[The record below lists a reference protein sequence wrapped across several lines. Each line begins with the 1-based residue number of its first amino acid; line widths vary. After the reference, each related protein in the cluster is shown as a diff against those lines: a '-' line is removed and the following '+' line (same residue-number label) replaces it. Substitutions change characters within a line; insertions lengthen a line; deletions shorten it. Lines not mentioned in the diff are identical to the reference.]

1 MSTINTSG
9 VNVNYPVPGI
19 NNNSQGFRDNFTAIK
34 TNLDAASVE
43 ITDLQNKVIVKSALA
58 NTTLN
63 NDMANTLM
71 SNTLTRSFRATTYN
85 LGNALSGTVLVDASL
100 GDVQYGT
107 IAGNVTLQFAGW
119 APSGT
124 QSNVQLQLA
133 VSNASAVV
141 SFPSSISSNACLGVT
156 TLENYANVASIA
168 TVSVPYAV
176 CQLDYRLSTV
186 DCGANVL
193 IEPYNRPRKATEIRT
208 RTPSPAGF
216 QGDVAGTVTV
226 DANYL
231 YVCTDTFDANVSNTT
246 TTLATSTTTSTNL
259 IEIGNTANVA
269 LNAPV
274 IFTGTTFGGIIADTV
289 YYVKSIP
296 TPGVGGTITI
306 SDTRTSGTAGS
317 VVPLSTASGSVT
329 ITCYKGTVIWKRIAL
344 TAW

>member
-19 NNNSQGFRDNFTAIK
+19 NNNSQGFRDNFASIK
-34 TNLDAASVE
+34 TNLNAAGTE

-58 NTTLN
+58 NSIIN

-71 SNTLTRSFRATTYN
+71 SNTLTRGFRASTYN

-141 SFPSSISSNACLGVT
+141 SFPSSISSNACFGVT
-156 TLENYANVASIA
+156 TLENYANIASIA
-168 TVSVPYAV
+168 TVSVPYSV

-186 DCGANVL
+186 DCGGNVS
-193 IEPYNRPRKATEIRT
+193 IEPYNRPRKSTEIRT
-208 RTPSPAGF
+208 RTPAPTGF

-226 DANYL
+226 DTNYM
-231 YVCTDTFDANVSNTT
+231 YVCTGTYDSGNGNTISKTATATT
-246 TTLATSTTTSTNL
+246 TGTNL
-259 IEIGNTANVA
+259 VTLNNITSLVV
-269 LNAPV
+269 NAPI
-274 IFTGTTFGGIIADTV
+274 IFTGTTFGGIVAGTV
-289 YYVKSIP
+289 YYIKSIASP
-296 TPGVGGTITI
+296 NITL
-306 SDTRTSGTAGS
+306 SDTRTAGTAGS
-317 VVPLSTASGSVT
+317 VFPLSTDSGSVT
-329 ITCYKGTVIWKRIAL
+329 ADSYNGSVIWKRIAL